1 MSTRESPTPR
11 LSEEELKSEAMLR
24 PKTLDEFVG
33 QPELK
38 ANLSVFIKAA
48 KQRGD
53 ALDHAIFYGPPGLG
67 KTTLALI
74 VANELGVPIKQ
85 TSGPAFQNSAEL
97 LGVLS
102 HVETN
107 QVVFIDEIHRLPRVL
122 EEHMYQAMDSFR
134 CELIVDKGPNA
145 RHYTL
150 NLQPF
155 TLIGATT
162 RVGMITAPLRDRFGV
177 VFRLDYY
184 TPEDLKK
191 IVVRSSTI
199 LDIAVSDEGATEI
212 RAPRRAGRRG
222 SPTGCS
228 SGSGLRSG
236 RGKDEHRPR
245 DGRLRAE
252 TAQGGREGL
261 DEMDRR
267 ILSSIVEKFGGGPVG
282 VGSLAVA
289 VSEEVETIEDVYEPF
304 LIQQGFLQRTPRGR
318 IATPLALAHL
328 GLKSGPATDQTSSS
342 RALTAM
348 RLDAFDYHLP
358 KSLIAQTPL
367 EDRTVEP
374 SHGRRP
380 RDGRVRAR
388 DVSRSSFV
396 FDAGRSAR
404 RQPVARDARAAFRP
418 PVERGHG
425 SNSSSRACSTTST
438 SRRSLIRCGAR
449 EPGRRSSERRALS
462 RAG

>member
-1 MSTRESPTPR
+1 MANERITSPR
-11 LSEEELKSEAMLR
+11 LSDEEVRSEAILR
-24 PKTLDEFVG
+24 PKTLDEFIG

-38 ANLSVFIKAA
+38 ANLAVFIKAA

-85 TSGPAFQNSAEL
+85 TSGPTFQNSAEL

-102 HVETN
+102 HVEKN

-122 EEHMYQAMDSFR
+122 EEHMYQAMDSLR

-145 RHYTL
+145 RHFTL

-191 IVVRSSTI
+191 IVVRSAGI
-199 LDIAVSDEGATEI
+199 LDIAVSDAGATEI
-212 RAPRRAGRRG
+212 ATRARGTPRIANRLLKRIRDFAQVD
-222 SPTGCS
+222 
-228 SGSGLRSG
+228 
-236 RGKDEHRPR
+236 GKKSIER
-245 DGRLRAE
+245 DTADYALQRLKVD
-252 TAQGGREGL
+252 TKGL

-267 ILSSIVEKFGGGPVG
+267 ILETIVEKFGGGPVG

-289 VSEEVETIEDVYEPF
+289 VSEEVETIEDVYEPY

-328 GLKSGPATDQTSSS
+328 GLKAGPAPDQ
-342 RALTAM
+342 
-348 RLDAFDYHLP
+348 
-358 KSLIAQTPL
+358 
-367 EDRTVEP
+367 
-374 SHGRRP
+374 
-380 RDGRVRAR
+380 
-388 DVSRSSFV
+388 
-396 FDAGRSAR
+396 
-404 RQPVARDARAAFRP
+404 
-418 PVERGHG
+418 
-425 SNSSSRACSTTST
+425 ST
-438 SRRSLIRCGAR
+438 LF
-449 EPGRRSSERRALS
+449 
-462 RAG
+462 

>member
-1 MSTRESPTPR
+1 LTNERITSPR
-11 LSEEELKSEAMLR
+11 LDDEEVKSEAILR
-24 PKTLDEFVG
+24 PKTLDEFIG

-48 KQRGD
+48 KQRGE

-85 TSGPAFQNSAEL
+85 TSGPTFQNSAEL

-102 HVETN
+102 HVERN

-122 EEHMYQAMDSFR
+122 EEHMYQAMDSLR

-145 RHYTL
+145 RHFTL

-191 IVVRSSTI
+191 IVVRSAGI
-199 LDIAVSDEGATEI
+199 LDIAVSDDGATEI
-212 RAPRRAGRRG
+212 ARRARG
-222 SPTGCS
+222 TPRIANR
-228 SGSGLRSG
+228 LLKRI
-236 RGKDEHRPR
+236 RDFAQVDGKKSIER
-245 DGRLRAE
+245 DTADYALQRLKVD
-252 TAQGGREGL
+252 TKGL

-267 ILSSIVEKFGGGPVG
+267 ILLTIVEKFGGGPVG

-289 VSEEVETIEDVYEPF
+289 VSEEVETIEDVYEPY
-304 LIQQGFLQRTPRGR
+304 LIQQGFLQRTSRGR

-328 GLKSGPATDQTSSS
+328 GLKAGPAPDQSS
-342 RALTAM
+342 L
-348 RLDAFDYHLP
+348 F
-358 KSLIAQTPL
+358 
-367 EDRTVEP
+367 
-374 SHGRRP
+374 
-380 RDGRVRAR
+380 
-388 DVSRSSFV
+388 
-396 FDAGRSAR
+396 
-404 RQPVARDARAAFRP
+404 
-418 PVERGHG
+418 
-425 SNSSSRACSTTST
+425 
-438 SRRSLIRCGAR
+438 
-449 EPGRRSSERRALS
+449 
-462 RAG
+462 